1 MEILDRIARLAR
13 SIVADGEREPADFT
27 AAMAELDDFLRGDRG
42 HWQQSKVHVANAHVA
57 DVTPEVTRAYRALEL
72 SPAATALEAKRAFRR
87 LVTAYHPD
95 RFASDSEHHR
105 AAGEVTRR
113 LTEAYAVV
121 RRHQL
126 QGGRS

>member
-42 HWQQSKVHVANAHVA
+42 HWQQSKVHVADA
-57 DVTPEVTRAYRALEL
+57 TPEVTRAYRALEL

>member
-13 SIVADGEREPADFT
+13 SYITDGEREPADFT
-27 AAMAELDDFLRGDRG
+27 AAMAELDDFLRDDRG
-42 HWQQSKVHVANAHVA
+42 QWQRSDAHGTDTA
-57 DVTPEVTRAYRALEL
+57 PEVRSAYRALEL

-95 RFASDSEHHR
+95 RFASDSENHR

-113 LTEAYAVV
+113 LTEAYAIV